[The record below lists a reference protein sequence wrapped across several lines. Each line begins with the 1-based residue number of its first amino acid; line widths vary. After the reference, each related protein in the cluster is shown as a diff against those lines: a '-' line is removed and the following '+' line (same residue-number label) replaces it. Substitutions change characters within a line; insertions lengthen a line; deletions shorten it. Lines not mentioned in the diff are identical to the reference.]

1 MAWFV
6 PSREWLQ
13 VSASGTS
20 QAWLAAEALRKAG
33 VPYVNHVRD
42 ARNSA
47 AVRS

>member
-1 MAWFV
+1 MACPFQGMA
-6 PSREWLQ
+6 P

-33 VPYVNHVRD
+33 IPYVNHVRD